1 MRRNKRNGNGASRA
15 PGFVA
20 LFGML
25 ALGLGSTLAAL
36 PAAAQPF
43 AYVTNLE
50 DGTVS
55 VIDTATNTVLTG
67 KGFPIF
73 VKSLPIGVAITSG
86 WETRLRRKS
95 DLQQCFGDRYGY

>member
-1 MRRNKRNGNGASRA
+1 MYRNKRNGNGASRA

-43 AYVTNLE
+43 AYVTNLAIRSASC
-50 DGTVS
+50 V
-55 VIDTATNTVLTG
+55 TG
-67 KGFPIF
+67 
-73 VKSLPIGVAITSG
+73 
-86 WETRLRRKS
+86 
-95 DLQQCFGDRYGY
+95 